1 MIMLLIPQKYDKTQ
15 EFLDEF
21 FNRDLS
27 GVDHI
32 KESGFIAQE
41 MIEINELQH
50 LVTEG
55 DETEPCSLNY
65 IGIIP
70 YNTKAIQEL
79 NQKMIN

>member
-50 LVTEG
+50 LVTA
-55 DETEPCSLNY
+55 D
-65 IGIIP
+65 
-70 YNTKAIQEL
+70 
-79 NQKMIN
+79 